1 MASLRPEQATQQEEE
16 KKKSKNKPCKT
27 KLVMSVGPD
36 SGLKPHS
43 LAAAL

>member
-1 MASLRPEQATQQEEE
+1 MASLRRAQATQQEEE
-16 KKKSKNKPCKT
+16 KKSKNKPCKT